1 MWSACALFCCTLY
14 KLTFSVFSM
23 KIPVFRRCVEQLL
36 CRVFS
41 WAERGF
47 DLEFGMLHV
56 EFCVV
61 VSFRVYRLICL

>member
-1 MWSACALFCCTLY
+1 
-14 KLTFSVFSM
+14 M